1 MGATY
6 LYVNGRLS
14 LTLPGGG
21 GSTWGSD
28 YFNAGGSSGGSG
40 GEAGGWG
47 YRDCGGSGGKGGNS
61 LLVRA
66 GPRLME
72 SQFLATT
79 AQDTGREEAEHREDV
94 MVTEVA
100 LVDMGRQV
108 L

>member
-1 MGATY
+1 MVGA
-6 LYVNGRLS
+6 LL
-14 LTLPGGG
+14 
-21 GSTWGSD
+21 
-28 YFNAGGSSGGSG
+28 
-40 GEAGGWG
+40 GEAIILMPVDPLVVLAEKPADGVIEIVAVAVE
-47 YRDCGGSGGKGGNS
+47 KVETVF
-61 LLVRA
+61 LVRA